1 MINERPIQTLSSA
14 ITPSGYQLPG
24 GFNPTTM
31 GGTINIPSPISALA
45 ASPVNTSNRL
55 KSNFSN
61 MSPMMQGQTIGGIAG
76 GIAGIA
82 GGIIGGRA
90 RRQEQRAAK
99 AELAQRQQ
107 AYEQFQ
113 FINPYEGLENVYEDA
128 RVSTQ
133 AAEFQAQQQQQSLA
147 QTLDALR
154 SAGGGAGAAA
164 VAQALAQQQA
174 RNIQATSA
182 DIAKQEQQIEM
193 AKMGEASRLQ
203 QLEAG
208 GRAQQQA
215 QEFERTET
223 LFGMGQQRKA
233 AADEAR
239 RQATQSLVG
248 GIGELVGGAASLLMP
263 VPGM

>member
-1 MINERPIQTLSSA
+1 MGYGNIETGERDT
-14 ITPSGYQLPG
+14 SGKSTGKSKFGLAL
-24 GFNPTTM
+24 NSM
-31 GGTINIPSPISALA
+31 GT
-45 ASPVNTSNRL
+45 
-55 KSNFSN
+55 NFGN
-61 MSPMMQGQTIGGIAG
+61 MSPQMQGQVMGGIAG
-76 GIAGIA
+76 GLAGIV
-82 GGIIGGRA
+82 GGIIGGGA
-90 RRQEQRAAK
+90 RRQEQKDAK
-99 AELAQRQQ
+99 IELQQRQQ

-133 AAEFQAQQQQQSLA
+133 AAEFQAQQQQQGLA

-164 VAQALAQQQA
+164 IAQALAQQQA

-223 LFGMGQQRKA
+223 LYGMSQQRKA

-248 GIGELVGGAASLLMP
+248 GIGELVGGATSLLMP
-263 VPGM
+263 IPGK

>member
-31 GGTINIPSPISALA
+31 GGAINIPSPISALA

-55 KSNFSN
+55 GSNFSN

-90 RRQEQRAAK
+90 RRKEQRAAK

-208 GRAQQQA
+208 GRAQQQV
-215 QEFERTET
+215 QEFGRTET
-223 LFGMGQQRKA
+223 LFGMGQQ
-233 AADEAR
+233 
-239 RQATQSLVG
+239 
-248 GIGELVGGAASLLMP
+248 
-263 VPGM
+263 

>member
-1 MINERPIQTLSSA
+1 MEILNIIIDRL
-14 ITPSGYQLPG
+14 
-24 GFNPTTM
+24 FNAPEGVTM
-31 GGTINIPSPISALA
+31 GILPLA
-45 ASPVNTSNRL
+45 AAA
-55 KSNFSN
+55 
-61 MSPMMQGQTIGGIAG
+61 IA
-76 GIAGIA
+76 AA
-82 GGIIGGRA
+82 PGIIKSVGSVFGSGKRKRA
-90 RRQEQRAAK
+90 QQAATRELGQRK
-99 AELAQRQQ
+99 Q

-133 AAEFQAQQQQQSLA
+133 AAEFQAQQQQQGLA

-164 VAQALAQQQA
+164 IAQALAQQQA
-174 RNIQATSA
+174 KNIQMASA
-182 DIAKQEQQIEM
+182 DIAQQEQQIEM

-223 LFGMGQQRKA
+223 LYGMSQQRKA

-248 GIGELVGGAASLLMP
+248 GIGELVGGATSLLMP
-263 VPGM
+263 IPGK